1 LRMVEISEVVGVS
14 ATLHVPVG
22 TRRRVDQALK
32 RLMDIVVALFLL
44 VLVLPVFLF
53 CVVSIA
59 IESRGP
65 VFYRCR
71 RVGLRGADLWV
82 LKFRKMKH
90 GEGGAALTA
99 PADER
104 FTRLGPLLAKTKL
117 DELPQLWSVLKGDM
131 SLVGPRPEDDGF
143 VRLRAEDYAEIL
155 TVRPGITG
163 LSQLAFAAESEI
175 LDPHDRIG
183 HYVNEILPQKTALDR
198 IYVSE
203 RTLGMDIKIIV
214 WTFLPVLLRKD
225 VAVNR
230 ASGALTVRNRP
241 AVTQA

>member
-1 LRMVEISEVVGVS
+1 MVEISEVGGVTT
-14 ATLHVPVG
+14 TLHVAVG
-22 TRRRVDQALK
+22 TRRRIDGALK
-32 RLMDIVVALFLL
+32 RLMDIFVSLVLL
-44 VLVLPVFLF
+44 VLVSPVFLL
-53 CVVSIA
+53 CVLLIA
-59 IESRGP
+59 IESPGP

-71 RVGLRGADLWV
+71 RVGLRGADLVV
-82 LKFRKMKH
+82 LKFRKMRH
-90 GEGGAALTA
+90 GERGAALTA

-104 FTRLGPLLAKTKL
+104 FTRLGPLLARTKL

-143 VRLRAEDYAEIL
+143 VRMRAADYREIL

-163 LSQLAFAAESEI
+163 LAQLAFAAESEI
-175 LDPHDRIG
+175 LDPDDRIG
-183 HYVNEILPQKTALDR
+183 HYVKEILPQKAALDR

-203 RTLGMDIKIIV
+203 RTLGMDLKIIF

-230 ASGALTVRNRP
+230 TSGALTVRNRT
-241 AVTQA
+241 AVPQA

>member
-1 LRMVEISEVVGVS
+1 MVEISEGVGVS
-14 ATLHVPVG
+14 TTLHVAAG
-22 TRRRVDQALK
+22 TRRRIDRALK
-32 RLMDIVVALFLL
+32 RLMDIVVSLLLL
-44 VLVLPVFLF
+44 VVVSPIFLF
-53 CVVSIA
+53 CVLA
-59 IESRGP
+59 IVAESRGP

-71 RVGLRGADLWV
+71 RVGLRGADLCV
-82 LKFRKMKH
+82 LKFRKMRH

-104 FTRLGPLLAKTKL
+104 FTRLGRLLSKTKL

-143 VRLRAEDYAEIL
+143 VRLRATDYTEIL

-163 LSQLAFAAESEI
+163 LAQLAFAAESEI
-175 LDPHDRIG
+175 LDPNDRIG
-183 HYVNEILPQKTALDR
+183 HYVNEILPQKAALDR

-203 RTLGMDIKIIV
+203 RTLGMDLKIIA

-230 ASGALTVRNRP
+230 TSGALTVRNRTALP
-241 AVTQA
+241 QG

>member
-1 LRMVEISEVVGVS
+1 MVEISEVVGVPT
-14 ATLHVPVG
+14 TLHVPVG
-22 TRRRVDQALK
+22 TRRRVDRALK
-32 RLMDIVVALFLL
+32 RLVDIVVSLLLL
-44 VLVLPVFLF
+44 VLVSPIFLF
-53 CVVSIA
+53 CVLSIA

-71 RVGLRGADLWV
+71 RVGLRGADLCV

-90 GEGGAALTA
+90 GERGAALTA

-104 FTRLGPLLAKTKL
+104 FTRLGRLLAQTKL

-131 SLVGPRPEDDGF
+131 SLVGPRPEDENF
-143 VRLRAEDYAEIL
+143 VRMRAADYAEIL

-175 LDPHDRIG
+175 LDPTDRIG
-183 HYVNEILPQKTALDR
+183 HYVREILPQKAALDR

-203 RTLGMDIKIIV
+203 RTIGMDLKIIV

-230 ASGALTVRNRP
+230 ASGALTVRNRTAIP
-241 AVTQA
+241 QD